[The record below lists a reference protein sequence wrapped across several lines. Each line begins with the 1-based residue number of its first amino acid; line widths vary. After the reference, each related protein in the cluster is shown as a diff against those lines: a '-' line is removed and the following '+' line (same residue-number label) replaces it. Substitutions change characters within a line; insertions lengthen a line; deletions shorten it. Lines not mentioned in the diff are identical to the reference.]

1 MENRKEQ
8 TNQTKRKS
16 VSSEVM
22 IDVLL
27 EVTQKQQEIIESQ
40 MKQIDEAT
48 DLLKEILQ
56 RYEQ

>member
-8 TNQTKRKS
+8 TN
-16 VSSEVM
+16 EVM

-27 EVTQKQQEIIESQ
+27 EVTQRQQEIIESQ

-48 DLLKEILQ
+48 DLLKEILE
-56 RYEQ
+56 RYDQ

>member
-1 MENRKEQ
+1 MENRKAQ
-8 TNQTKRKS
+8 TN
-16 VSSEVM
+16 EVM

-40 MKQIDEAT
+40 MNQIEEAT
-48 DLLKEILQ
+48 DLLKEILE

>member
-8 TNQTKRKS
+8 TN
-16 VSSEVM
+16 EVM

-48 DLLKEILQ
+48 DLLKEILE

>member
-8 TNQTKRKS
+8 TN
-16 VSSEVM
+16 EVM

-27 EVTQKQQEIIESQ
+27 EVTQRQQEIIESQ

-48 DLLKEILQ
+48 DLLKEILE

>member
-8 TNQTKRKS
+8 TH
-16 VSSEVM
+16 EVM

-40 MKQIDEAT
+40 MNQIEEAT
-48 DLLKEILQ
+48 DLLKEILE

>member
-1 MENRKEQ
+1 MENRKAQ
-8 TNQTKRKS
+8 TN
-16 VSSEVM
+16 EVM

-48 DLLKEILQ
+48 DLLKEILE

>member
-1 MENRKEQ
+1 MENRKAQ
-8 TNQTKRKS
+8 TN
-16 VSSEVM
+16 EVM

-27 EVTQKQQEIIESQ
+27 EVNQKQQEIIEHQ

-48 DLLKEILQ
+48 DLLKEILE

>member
-8 TNQTKRKS
+8 TN
-16 VSSEVM
+16 EVM

-40 MKQIDEAT
+40 MKQIEEAT
-48 DLLKEILQ
+48 DLLKEILE

>member
-1 MENRKEQ
+1 MENRKSQ
-8 TNQTKRKS
+8 TN
-16 VSSEVM
+16 EVM

-48 DLLKEILQ
+48 DLLKEILE